1 MKKHAYCRHSSVHKI
16 QFFDVDS
23 MDIMWHG
30 HYVKYL
36 EMARCA
42 FLEEIGYTYDVMRKQ
57 GYGWPSVQL
66 NVKYIQPAL
75 FRQRIRIDLAVVEY
89 ESCLRINYVIFDE
102 SGKKLTTASTTQ
114 VAVSIATRET
124 QWQTPECW
132 RQAVENHPS
141 FTKDN
146 DK

>member
-1 MKKHAYCRHSSVHKI
+1 
-16 QFFDVDS
+16 
-23 MDIMWHG
+23 
-30 HYVKYL
+30 
-36 EMARCA
+36 
-42 FLEEIGYTYDVMRKQ
+42 MRKQ
-57 GYGWPSVQL
+57 GYGWPIVQL